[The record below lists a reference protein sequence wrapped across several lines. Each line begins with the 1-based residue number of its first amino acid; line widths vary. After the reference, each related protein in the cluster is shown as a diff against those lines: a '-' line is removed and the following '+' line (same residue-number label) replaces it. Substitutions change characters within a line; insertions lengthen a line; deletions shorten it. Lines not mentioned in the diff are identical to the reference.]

1 MPDNVV
7 DENLISE
14 LSKATG
20 VGTLV
25 TRMCWQRG
33 YRDKESIVAFLH
45 PDINRL
51 TPPERFDGM
60 RKAAELI
67 KKHTEGGKILIFG
80 DYDCDGIGAAA
91 MLYLALKE
99 HGAVAEVYIPTRVED
114 GYGLSVKAL
123 ERATANFS
131 PTLLITVDCGIGSSE
146 EIAFAVSKGL
156 DTIVTDHHEPSDKLP
171 DGIVIDPKLDKS
183 LPELCGAGVAFTLL
197 RALYGDDYAMKFI
210 DIAAMSTIA
219 DLVPLTGDNRIIA
232 SYGLEKLSSADKR
245 QGIKIL
251 LEVSGHKGTTVNAS
265 DVAFKLAPRLNA
277 SGRLSSAFKSF
288 RLLTESNVKLLYE
301 LARDLEE
308 ENRRRQQLCNET
320 FADAEAMLREYDL
333 THKRI
338 IVLHNSKWEA
348 GVVGIAAAKIA
359 EEFRRPTV
367 LFVDKDECYKGS
379 CRSIAGI
386 NIHEVLAAA
395 SDKLIQFG
403 GHQMAAGLSIRP
415 ENLEAFTA
423 TADAYIKSVYG
434 EELFLPLYPFDS
446 ELTPEELTPEL
457 VKEVDLLEPC
467 GMGNPKPRFKIPFK
481 ALPFNRIKG
490 LPHIKARISDKAEI
504 VAFNEIDKIRL
515 LRANMPKE
523 IFFTLE
529 IDNFRG
535 KDSVRAL
542 YKGFRITLVNPSDEM
557 AFAAYAEKFLPF
569 PVPKRLPGVDSGYDE
584 AFGKVLL
591 CFSKETFK
599 KLVSEHPAYRQI
611 IFEPDIPNPYNSVLM
626 SPSPDADLSY
636 YSVIELYDSPP
647 KGYVEYLKNRFSAE
661 VIEVNNNGKF
671 SKGKIDLDRNALVK
685 LFSYIKAV
693 FDGKPVEGTEDI
705 YFKICMKGYDK
716 DFYSFVT
723 AWYVLNEIG
732 VVYVDS
738 EGKIAFSKEK
748 KDLGSSG
755 ILKIA
760 ERKN

>member
-1 MPDNVV
+1 MSETDIDILPPAKKLSASSNEDKKWFVMRDLKRSNAKQPAYKMLEDRNVRV
-7 DENLISE
+7 FTPMVWKLFIEKGKRVRKKVPYMQDLIFVYESRPVLDSIVQE
-14 LSKATG
+14 TSTFQYRYLRGSYMTPMTVRNAEMEWFIKAT
-20 VGTLV
+20 
-25 TRMCWQRG
+25 
-33 YRDKESIVAFLH
+33 
-45 PDINRL
+45 
-51 TPPERFDGM
+51 
-60 RKAAELI
+60 
-67 KKHTEGGKILIFG
+67 
-80 DYDCDGIGAAA
+80 
-91 MLYLALKE
+91 
-99 HGAVAEVYIPTRVED
+99 
-114 GYGLSVKAL
+114 
-123 ERATANFS
+123 
-131 PTLLITVDCGIGSSE
+131 
-146 EIAFAVSKGL
+146 
-156 DTIVTDHHEPSDKLP
+156 
-171 DGIVIDPKLDKS
+171 
-183 LPELCGAGVAFTLL
+183 
-197 RALYGDDYAMKFI
+197 
-210 DIAAMSTIA
+210 
-219 DLVPLTGDNRIIA
+219 
-232 SYGLEKLSSADKR
+232 
-245 QGIKIL
+245 
-251 LEVSGHKGTTVNAS
+251 
-265 DVAFKLAPRLNA
+265 
-277 SGRLSSAFKSF
+277 
-288 RLLTESNVKLLYE
+288 
-301 LARDLEE
+301 
-308 ENRRRQQLCNET
+308 
-320 FADAEAMLREYDL
+320 
-333 THKRI
+333 
-338 IVLHNSKWEA
+338 
-348 GVVGIAAAKIA
+348 
-359 EEFRRPTV
+359 
-367 LFVDKDECYKGS
+367 
-379 CRSIAGI
+379 
-386 NIHEVLAAA
+386 
-395 SDKLIQFG
+395 
-403 GHQMAAGLSIRP
+403 
-415 ENLEAFTA
+415 
-423 TADAYIKSVYG
+423 
-434 EELFLPLYPFDS
+434 EELENPCYF
-446 ELTPEELTPEL
+446 TPEELTPEL

-661 VIEVNNNGKF
+661 VIEINNNGKF
-671 SKGKIDLDRNALVK
+671 SKGKIELDRNALVK

-693 FDGKPVEGTEDI
+693 FDGKPVESTEDI
-705 YFKICMKGYDK
+705 YFKICMKGYDT